1 MYEGVA
7 TARALAELFNEYQGF
22 FFTLALSAAR
32 IAVAFSIFPP
42 TSGDMLPGTAR
53 NGIIYVLAVFVA
65 AAQPDH
71 YFNDLG
77 TVQLLMISLK
87 EMFLGA
93 LLGFAASSVFWIAQ
107 CVGTLIDDLAGYNSV
122 QMNNPLRGDQSTPT
136 SNTLMQMATAL
147 FYVGGGMTFLMG
159 AVFESFKWWP
169 LASLTPAMA
178 SVAESFIIT
187 RTDSIMTATV
197 KFGTPVMLALVFV
210 DLSIGILARAAEK
223 LEPSSLSQPLRGVI
237 GLLMVIFL
245 VGVFSQQVIGS
256 LRLDGFMR
264 EAAALASPG
273 VARAP
278 N

>member
-65 AAQPDH
+65 AAQPAH
-71 YFNDLG
+71 YFDGLG
-77 TVQLLMISLK
+77 TAQLLMISLK

-178 SVAESFIIT
+178 SVAESFIIS
-187 RTDSIMTATV
+187 RTDSIMTDTV
-197 KFGTPVMLALVFV
+197 KLGTPVMLALVFV
-210 DLSIGILARAAEK
+210 DLAIGVLARAAEK
-223 LEPSSLSQPLRGVI
+223 LEPSSLSQPLRGAI
-237 GLLMVIFL
+237 GLLMLIFL

-273 VARAP
+273 AARAP

>member
-1 MYEGVA
+1 MYEGIA
-7 TARALAELFNEYQGF
+7 AARSLAELYNEYQGF

-65 AAQPDH
+65 AAQPVH
-71 YFNDLG
+71 YFDGLG
-77 TVQLLMISLK
+77 SAQLLMISLK

-178 SVAESFIIT
+178 SVAESFIIA

-197 KFGTPVMLALVFV
+197 KLGTPVMLALVFV
-210 DLSIGILARAAEK
+210 DLSIGVLARAAEK
-223 LEPSSLSQPLRGVI
+223 LEPSSLSQPLRGAI
-237 GLLMVIFL
+237 GLLMLIFL

-273 VARAP
+273 AARAP

>member
-1 MYEGVA
+1 MSDA
-7 TARALAELFNEYQGF
+7 MIAARALAELFNEYQGF
-22 FFTLALSAAR
+22 FFTLALSASR

-42 TSGDMLPGTAR
+42 TSGDMLPGMAR

-65 AAQPDH
+65 AAQPAH
-71 YFNDLG
+71 YFDGLG
-77 TVQLLMISLK
+77 SVQLLMISLK

-107 CVGTLIDDLAGYNSV
+107 CVGALIDDLAGYNSV

-136 SNTLMQMATAL
+136 SNTLMQLATAL

-169 LASLTPAMA
+169 LASLTPSMA
-178 SVAESFIIT
+178 SVAESFIIS
-187 RTDSIMTATV
+187 RTDSIMAATV
-197 KFGTPVMLALVFV
+197 KFGMPVMLALVFV
-210 DLSIGILARAAEK
+210 DLSIGMLARAAEK
-223 LEPSSLSQPLRGVI
+223 LEPSSLSQPLRGAI
-237 GLLMVIFL
+237 GLLMLILL
-245 VGVFSQQVIGS
+245 VGVLSQQILGS
-256 LRLDGFMR
+256 LRLDGFVR

-273 VARAP
+273 AAHTP

>member
-1 MYEGVA
+1 MSEGLA
-7 TARALAELFNEYQGF
+7 TARVLAELFNEYQGF

-65 AAQPDH
+65 AAQPAHHFDG
-71 YFNDLG
+71 LG
-77 TVQLLMISLK
+77 SAQLLMISLK

-136 SNTLMQMATAL
+136 SNTLMQLATAL

-169 LASLTPAMA
+169 LASLTPSMA
-178 SVAESFIIT
+178 SVAESFIISQ
-187 RTDSIMTATV
+187 TDSIMTATV

-210 DLSIGILARAAEK
+210 DLSIGMLARAAEK
-223 LEPSSLSQPLRGVI
+223 LEPSSLSQPLRGAI
-237 GLLMVIFL
+237 GLLMLILL
-245 VGVFSQQVIGS
+245 VGVLSQQVIGS
-256 LRLDGFMR
+256 LRLDGFVR
-264 EAAALASPG
+264 QAAALA
-273 VARAP
+273 AP
-278 N
+278 NAVHTPN

>member
-1 MYEGVA
+1 MNEGLA
-7 TARALAELFNEYQGF
+7 TAHALAELFNEYQGF

-65 AAQPDH
+65 AAQPVHHFDE
-71 YFNDLG
+71 LG
-77 TVQLLMISLK
+77 SAQLLMISLK

-136 SNTLMQMATAL
+136 SNTLMQLATAL

-159 AVFESFKWWP
+159 AMFESFKWWP
-169 LASLTPAMA
+169 LASLTPSMA
-178 SVAESFIIT
+178 SVAESFIIA
-187 RTDSIMTATV
+187 RTDSIMAATV

-223 LEPSSLSQPLRGVI
+223 LEPSSLSQPLRGAI
-237 GLLMVIFL
+237 GLLMLILL
-245 VGVFSQQVIGS
+245 VGVLSQQVLGS
-256 LRLDGFMR
+256 LRLDDFMR
-264 EAAALASPG
+264 QAAALASSG
-273 VARAP
+273 AAH
-278 N
+278 